1 MNAQE
6 KQRTVLGIVPARSGS
21 KGIAR
26 KNIRI
31 LGGKPLLAYTAS
43 AALSSTH
50 LSRVLLSTDD
60 PEIAAIGKA
69 EGLEVAFLRPAEL
82 ALDSTPMI
90 DVILDA
96 VRHVQE
102 AGQHY
107 DAVCL
112 LQPTSPL
119 RSSSTIDRCISL
131 LWQCNVDSVI
141 STRPVPSEYNP
152 HWVYFETPDGLL
164 QPCVI
169 DRAQVPCR
177 QQLPRAYH
185 ADGGVFVTMTQTV
198 ITQRSLRGERTLGV
212 VSPEQEAVDLD
223 TEEQWQSLER
233 RLEYSYPA
241 TAWRSGVK

>member
-1 MNAQE
+1 MNVQE

-43 AALSSTH
+43 AALSSTL

-69 EGLEVAFLRPAEL
+69 EGLEAFLRPAEL

-96 VRHVQE
+96 IRHVE
-102 AGQHY
+102 AAGRHY

-131 LWQCNVDSVI
+131 LWQRNVDSVI

-152 HWVYFETPDGLL
+152 HWVYFESPDGFL
-164 QPCVI
+164 QPCLI

-185 ADGGVFVTMTQTV
+185 ADGSVFVAMTQTV
-198 ITQRSLRGERTLGV
+198 ITQRSLRGARTLGV

-233 RLEYSYPA
+233 RLDCSYPP
-241 TAWRSGVK
+241 TASKSRAK

>member
-6 KQRTVLGIVPARSGS
+6 KQRSVLGIVPARSGS

-43 AALSSTH
+43 AALSATH

-60 PEIAAIGKA
+60 PEIAAIGKS
-69 EGLEVAFLRPAEL
+69 EGLEIAFLRPAEL

-96 VRHVQE
+96 VRHVQA

-119 RSSSTIDRCISL
+119 RSASTIDRCISL
-131 LWQCNVDSVI
+131 LWQRDVDSVI
-141 STRPVPSEYNP
+141 STRPVPPEYNP

-164 QPCVI
+164 QPCLI

-185 ADGGVFVTMTQTV
+185 ADGSVFVTRTQTV

-223 TEEQWQSLER
+223 TEEQWQALER
-233 RLEYSYPA
+233 RLECSDPA
-241 TAWRSGVK
+241 AASKSG